1 MKIILWVYSVIGSLY
16 FLMYFAGNEAVVK
29 YAVGLFWL
37 LMMVAP
43 VVLLT
48 LVVLPLVG
56 RLGLF
61 KK

>member
-1 MKIILWVYSVIGSLY
+1 MKIILWIYSVIGSLY
-16 FLMYFAGNEAVVK
+16 CLMYLAGNEAVVK
-29 YAVGLFWL
+29 YAVGPFWL

-48 LVVLPLVG
+48 LVVLPMAG

>member
-1 MKIILWVYSVIGSLY
+1 MKVILWIYSVIGNVY
-16 FLMYFAGNEAVVK
+16 FLMYLAGNEVVVK

-48 LVVLPLVG
+48 LVA
-56 RLGLF
+56 RKLGLF
-61 KK
+61 GK